1 MRQYLLKTD
10 DIRLFLSDFFQNQ
23 RSAVDKIIGSILA
36 KITANIKCYKL
47 HGKTLLLFVFLTL
60 IFAGKRCAFFSFSSY
75 SHGADTHSAASAAF
89 SSCSPVPAPSAFP
102 ENGSAYVPHKE
113 TAESHRRYVSR
124 LDGRHAYIRLA
135 RSPEICGRVL
145 HRLLLFLCRRSKAD
159 DPRRLRRNHKQRQQN
174 QKHAK
179 QPEKKQRNT
188 AQYRKNGF
196 ACLAL
201 SVFHTGN
208 LLRRQRIVLQHHI
221 LLYRIWTSDHSLKRC
236 NIIQE
241 PFVF

>member
-1 MRQYLLKTD
+1 MM
-10 DIRLFLSDFFQNQ
+10 
-23 RSAVDKIIGSILA
+23 
-36 KITANIKCYKL
+36 KITKL
-47 HGKTLLLFVFLTL
+47 AICGRATGETNLEST
-60 IFAGKRCAFFSFSSY
+60 FATAQIARITPMSPSPAIRPEVNNVPRSMQAFFSFSSY

-124 LDGRHAYIRLA
+124 SDGRHAYIRLA
-135 RSPEICGRVL
+135 RPPEICGRVL
-145 HRLLLFLCRRSKAD
+145 HRLLLFLCRLSKAD
-159 DPRRLRRNHKQRQQN
+159 DPRRLRRNHKQRQQS

-221 LLYRIWTSDHSLKRC
+221 LLDRIWTSDHSLKRC

>member
-1 MRQYLLKTD
+1 MLSL
-10 DIRLFLSDFFQNQ
+10 LFLRIHTAQTRIAQLQPHFPAAARYRLHQLFQKMVQ
-23 RSAVDKIIGSILA
+23 RTFLIRRQQNLTVDM
-36 KITANIKCYKL
+36 
-47 HGKTLLLFVFLTL
+47 FLDQMADTR
-60 IFAGKRCAFFSFSSY
+60 IFAWLDCRKSAGEFCIGCCCFPAKTGIYAPQTKILVNSCFRSS
-75 SHGADTHSAASAAF
+75 D
-89 SSCSPVPAPSAFP
+89 PPARP
-102 ENGSAYVPHKE
+102 
-113 TAESHRRYVSR
+113 
-124 LDGRHAYIRLA
+124 L
-135 RSPEICGRVL
+135 
-145 HRLLLFLCRRSKAD
+145 LLLFLCRRSKAD

-201 SVFHTGN
+201 SVLHTGN

-221 LLYRIWTSDHSLKRC
+221 LLDRIWTSDHFLKRC

-241 PFVF
+241 QFVF

>member
-1 MRQYLLKTD
+1 M
-10 DIRLFLSDFFQNQ
+10 FLDQMADT
-23 RSAVDKIIGSILA
+23 R
-36 KITANIKCYKL
+36 
-47 HGKTLLLFVFLTL
+47 
-60 IFAGKRCAFFSFSSY
+60 IFAWFDRRK
-75 SHGADTHSAASAAF
+75 SAGEFCIGCCCFPAKTGIYAPQTKILVN
-89 SSCSPVPAPSAFP
+89 SCF
-102 ENGSAYVPHKE
+102 
-113 TAESHRRYVSR
+113 
-124 LDGRHAYIRLA
+124 
-135 RSPEICGRVL
+135 RSPDPPARPL
-145 HRLLLFLCRRSKAD
+145 LLLFLCRRSKAD

-221 LLYRIWTSDHSLKRC
+221 LLDRIWTSDHFLKRC

-241 PFVF
+241 QFVF